1 MAEDEGKTDQAIDKF
16 NEKQA
21 LEQSL
26 ISRIDLLTA
35 KIKEI
40 VAKSKKNGADSKDE
54 TSEKEKPEEPA
65 EPVPVPEPG
74 EPDHQV
80 LPLLFGLAFIL
91 IKIMNQANLNRQSIY
106 NMNNYFEYITHM
118 IEVYQK
124 LCNSAV
130 TKGYPIEKKTP
141 LLINSLKS
149 FYAYFY
155 MAVSEKMQEL
165 FKGANYPE
173 GTDWI
178 TALSPDED
186 KKLASVEFM
195 NVIDDLFKD
204 IHPAFV
210 YMVEEYQL
218 TDPATVAKM
227 KGDMEALE
235 ESNSAA
241 PIEENQGGGAYSMA
255 QMMAAAK
262 AAAATAAKDPKIAS
276 ALQQGKAA
284 FATAAKDPAIASALQ
299 QGKAAFA
306 TAAKDPAIASAL
318 QQGKAAFATAAK
330 DPAIASALQQ
340 GKAAFATAAKDPRFA
355 SALKQGQAAVAAAAK
370 NPGLASA
377 LNQGQAATAASK
389 DPTAPKAAA
398 ALSDGPTAD
407 SQSASLIETAA
418 ALSGKSDAPAEEK
431 KESIVFTKTPVPDEC
446 KINDICKRPVD
457 TLKPCADEQ
466 KVQLERLLN
475 EGLTTVTEGIDGV
488 SRVLDDLSLNVKEIH
503 ISMVKRLEPVAE
515 GSLEIGKILKE
526 LKEIKTA
533 LLNRIPVWIKGF
545 DAASKIQSD
554 KLNPT
559 QLADVK
565 RMGTTGMK
573 MLNRIETLIKA
584 ESVFDKLLV
593 KTETLSNQKGL
604 KPDIIPIPKFQ
615 NLLTSMKKLL
625 ELLQKP
631 AADNT
636 TQVELNTIEKQLIV
650 AIDEINK
657 ALPTILNI
665 PAPPP
670 TAEEKAAATASSTA
684 DAATPPAPASSTA
697 TSPASGDAVT
707 PPTSAAL
714 SPASAVASSLLS
726 SSSSEL
732 PKPAVG
738 GKRVLRRSRKASK
751 PKGKKTLRRR

>member
-262 AAAATAAKDPKIAS
+262 AAAATAAKDPK
-276 ALQQGKAA
+276 
-284 FATAAKDPAIASALQ
+284 
-299 QGKAAFA
+299 
-306 TAAKDPAIASAL
+306 IASAL